1 MVLTTLHCDASGKR
15 VQSADCLEAYT
26 TGNAGL
32 ATLSAYQRRALAPCV
47 GCARG
52 RRNRA
57 RWSAEGFR
65 MGSADASAW
74 REELARWAREHPEMF
89 EGVTTE

>member
-1 MVLTTLHCDASGKR
+1 MVLTTLHCDGSGTR
-15 VQSADCLEAYT
+15 VATAACYEAYLA
-26 TGNAGL
+26 GNCGARL
-32 ATLSAYQRRALAPCV
+32 TQYQRRALEPCK

-74 REELARWAREHPEMF
+74 REELARWARVHPEMF
-89 EGVTTE
+89 EEREDKL